1 MALRLL
7 VADSAEEKDAA
18 REVEAQV
25 FLQAFGNTPEVMQQE
40 YGPYDDRSRF
50 VTVIDDSTGRAVG
63 TARII
68 LPDAT
73 GEVKTLTDVAGA
85 PWHLAG
91 RDGLRAAGL
100 AGSPVWDSATL
111 AVDPRHRRN
120 AAGAEVTLALVHG
133 LWRHTRLSDIRGAVT
148 ILDDHVLRAAG
159 LSGSP
164 VWDSATLAV
173 HPRHRRNA
181 TGAEVTLA
189 LVHGLWRYTRLSG
202 VRGAVTVLDDHV
214 LASVQELGVPWT
226 PMVGA
231 TSQSYLGSPASTPCL
246 LLIESF
252 AESIRARR
260 PELAPCLVDG
270 TFRSIALDPADL
282 LPGRGASVP
291 EIAASSLPSPAMAP
305 RSGWRPPAYRR
316 SHVSSG
322 SPTTTAGAGHGSTA

>member
-1 MALRLL
+1 M
-7 VADSAEEKDAA
+7 
-18 REVEAQV
+18 

-85 PWHLAG
+85 PWHL
-91 RDGLRAAGL
+91 
-100 AGSPVWDSATL
+100 SVPDS
-111 AVDPRHRRN
+111 
-120 AAGAEVTLALVHG
+120 
-133 LWRHTRLSDIRGAVT
+133 
-148 ILDDHVLRAAG
+148 LRAAG